1 MNRNRI
7 KTLAMAVALTSVLV
21 LTSPA
26 RTQAGIR
33 ERDNAPQPSTYAID
47 SLPGIGTSPYTLD
60 EKKLD
65 ELVSAI
71 RADDFGK
78 TDSMVII
85 QNDSLIL
92 EKYFRGWARDRRH
105 SCFSVTK
112 SVTSALIGILL
123 DRGEIPGLDENLLSF
138 FPGYQNIKNMDARK
152 EAITLEHVLT
162 MTAGFS
168 WNEVSTPYFF
178 GIFPNLKNDMTRML
192 FSRDY
197 IKYVLDKSMAADP
210 GTVWTY
216 NSGSLDLLS
225 GIITDA
231 TGQTAEDFA
240 AENLFHPMGITDWK
254 WNKGSQ
260 GISETGAG
268 LSLHPVDMAMFGY
281 LFLKKGRLQG
291 KQIVP
296 EEWVAVSTAQHVA
309 ELKINDQAV
318 NLHYGYLWWI
328 MPVNAT
334 IGGSLQLD
342 EIYCALGYGGQCIFV
357 IPPLDM
363 VVVSTASNFDSAAR
377 MFSGFKF
384 LTDYILPAVKER

>member
-1 MNRNRI
+1 MNRNGI
-7 KTLAMAVALTSVLV
+7 KTLVIATALTAVLV
-21 LTSPA
+21 FTGAA
-26 RTQAGIR
+26 RPQAGTPA
-33 ERDNAPQPSTYAID
+33 RDNAQQQSPYAID
-47 SLPGIGTSPYTLD
+47 SLPGAGTSPYTLD
-60 EKKLD
+60 EIKLD

-71 RADDFGK
+71 QAGDFGK
-78 TDSMVII
+78 TDSLVII
-85 QNDSLIL
+85 QNDSLVL
-92 EKYFRGWARDRRH
+92 EKYFRDWTRDRRH

-123 DRGEIPGLDENLLSF
+123 TQGKIPSLDAKLLSF
-138 FPGYQNIKNMDARK
+138 FPEYQNIKNMDAHK
-152 EAITLEHVLT
+152 EAISLEDVLT
-162 MTAGFS
+162 MRAGFS
-168 WNEVSTPYFF
+168 WNETTTPYTF
-178 GIFPNLKNDMTRML
+178 GIFPNLFNDMTRML

-197 IKYVLDKSMAADP
+197 IRYVLDKPMAAEP
-210 GTVWTY
+210 GTEWTY

-296 EEWVAVSTAQHVA
+296 EEWVAVSTVQHVA

-377 MFSGFKF
+377 MFAGFKF
-384 LTDYILPAVKER
+384 ITDYILPAVRQR

>member
-7 KTLAMAVALTSVLV
+7 KTLAMAVALTAVLV

-47 SLPGIGTSPYTLD
+47 SLTGAGTSPYTLD

-71 RADDFGK
+71 QAGDFGK
-78 TDSMVII
+78 TDSLVII
-85 QNDSLIL
+85 QNDGLVL
-92 EKYFRGWARDRRH
+92 EKYFRGWTRDRRH

-123 DRGEIPGLDENLLSF
+123 DRGEIPGLNEKLLSF

-152 EAITLEHVLT
+152 EAITLEDVLT

-192 FSRDY
+192 FNRDY

-363 VVVSTASNFDSAAR
+363 VVVSAASNFDSASR

>member
-7 KTLAMAVALTSVLV
+7 KTLAMAVALTAVLV

-47 SLPGIGTSPYTLD
+47 SLPDIGTSPYTLD

-78 TDSMVII
+78 TDSLVII

-123 DRGEIPGLDENLLSF
+123 DRGEIPGLDEKLLSF

-178 GIFPNLKNDMTRML
+178 GIFPNLKNEMTRML

-240 AENLFHPMGITDWK
+240 AENLFHPIGITDWK

-377 MFSGFKF
+377 LFSGFKF